1 MKSRTK
7 VFSFAACAIFL
18 ICAGPAFGITS
29 GGGLVVPKAAEIDDV
44 VCISGCSGIRTS
56 SPGGK
61 IQVSGS
67 GLTMVAYVSFAGKN
81 RRTKVKPYLAAENRV
96 EAIVPDDARSGRIRV
111 ISSSGSS
118 SGFSEENLAIGEAI
132 KLGRTAAIRVT
143 DAETT
148 PSRAYQYGKKR
159 PTLNYVINGGK
170 ESNDLRID
178 IISSSG
184 EVVASK
190 FRKNVPSGA
199 GQSIGWNGKTSA
211 GKTAR
216 NGKYRF
222 VIRSA
227 DGTVATVSK
236 SLKRASRKKRARKKR
251 AADPFEFKIYGYV
264 FPVRGPHT
272 YGDGLGAG
280 RGHQGQDILANCG
293 LKLVAARAG
302 VVYTNDYQAGGAGNY
317 LVINLKGAGG
327 KSHVYMHMLQRS
339 PLKEGTHV
347 KTGQTI
353 GKVGTTGHSTACH
366 THFEVWSGP
375 GWYQGGTFI
384 DPTTPLKRWDK
395 YS

>member
-1 MKSRTK
+1 MTSKSK

-44 VCISGCSGIRTS
+44 VCISGCTAIRSS

-67 GLTMVAYVSFAGKN
+67 GLSMAAYVSFAGKN
-81 RRTKVKPYLAAENRV
+81 ERTEVKPYLAAENRV
-96 EAIVPDDARSGRIRV
+96 EAIVPNDARSGRIRV

-118 SGFSEENLAIGEAI
+118 SDYSEVKLLIGDPV
-132 KLGRTAAIRVT
+132 KLGRTGAIRVT
-143 DAETT
+143 DAATS

-170 ESNDLRID
+170 DSNDLRID
-178 IISSSG
+178 ITSKSG

-190 FRKNVPSGA
+190 FKKNVPSGA
-199 GQSIGWNGKTSA
+199 GQSIRWNGRTSA
-211 GKTAR
+211 GKAAP

-222 VIRSA
+222 VIRAA
-227 DGTVATVSK
+227 DGTEASVSK
-236 SLKRASRKKRARKKR
+236 TLARASRKKS

-264 FPVRGPHT
+264 FPVRGRHT

-317 LVINLKGAGG
+317 LVIDLKGAGG
-327 KSHVYMHMLQRS
+327 KSHVYMHMLKRS
-339 PLKEGTHV
+339 PLKEGAHV

-384 DPTTPLKRWDK
+384 DPTTPLKKWDK